1 MVKRGYGTAVCPPL
15 DSIFSVIIAWS
26 IGRKI
31 SDMISDSECCTTYSM
46 VKSSFAFENLFSST
60 LICNKFRFFEPRFT
74 SLLMVTNWR
83 FDWSFAWLIAAPLP
97 SSLASVKP
105 ANPGLPGEMAVKT
118 HTQRIIL
125 MLRLEWKLVTYDM
138 MHKLFDNG
146 SNVCIVHSRLL
157 CGRITTKWSRIRW
170 TWGR

>member
-1 MVKRGYGTAVCPPL
+1 
-15 DSIFSVIIAWS
+15 
-26 IGRKI
+26 
-31 SDMISDSECCTTYSM
+31 
-46 VKSSFAFENLFSST
+46 
-60 LICNKFRFFEPRFT
+60 
-74 SLLMVTNWR
+74 
-83 FDWSFAWLIAAPLP
+83 
-97 SSLASVKP
+97 
-105 ANPGLPGEMAVKT
+105 
-118 HTQRIIL
+118 